1 MYVQLPK
8 TRISKF
14 PMIVKCVKFYV
25 DRKCLYGVDA
35 RDNSYSLDTYDD
47 DNTVERA
54 YELIYDHLAV
64 GDHAIKMSDIRKKLG
79 LST

>member
-1 MYVQLPK
+1 MYIQLPK
-8 TRISKF
+8 THISDL

-25 DRKCLYGVDA
+25 DRKYLYGIDA
-35 RDNSYSLDTYDD
+35 RDNSHTLDTYDD

-54 YELIYDHLAV
+54 FELIYDHLAA

-79 LST
+79 L

>member
-8 TRISKF
+8 TVSDKT

-25 DRKCLYGVDA
+25 DRKRLYGVDE
-35 RDNSYSLDTYDD
+35 RENPYSLDTYDD

-54 YELIYDHLAV
+54 YELIYDHLAA